1 MRECSETE
9 SRKKD
14 RPRGQEEAQVAA
26 TGKPHEGRD
35 LGGV

>member
-14 RPRGQEEAQVAA
+14 RPRGQEEARAA
-26 TGKPHEGRD
+26 ASGHLMK
-35 LGGV
+35 GGM